1 MVVEPIKSK
10 TLINKMIKTLEK
22 RNDRDALLF
31 RMGLNTI
38 LRISDIITLKYSQLF
53 DSKGRIR
60 TYLKLYEQKTNKS
73 KKIKLNKVIQ
83 DEIYKYAKIKK
94 LSNDDY
100 LFYSFK
106 NKDNHIDRTNAWRVL
121 KRAAN
126 KVGVENFGT
135 HSMRKTLAYY
145 VYKSTNNI
153 SLVMKMLNHQNPA
166 VTLRYIGVDQ
176 DMIDSAYDE
185 YSIWMKSK
193 KHYLISKY

>member
-10 TLINKMIKTLEK
+10 ALINKMIKCLEK
-22 RNDRDALLF
+22 KNHRDALLF

-53 DSKGRIR
+53 DSKGRIK

-73 KKIKLNKVIQ
+73 KKIKLNKLIQ
-83 DEIYKYAKIKK
+83 DEVTKYVKLKN

-100 LFYSFK
+100 IFYSFK
-106 NKDNHIDRTNAWRVL
+106 NKDKHIDRTNAWRVL

-126 KVGVENFGT
+126 KVGVQNFGT

-145 VYKSTNNI
+145 IYKSTKNI
-153 SLVMKMLNHQNPA
+153 SLVMKMLNHQNPS

-176 DMIDSAYDE
+176 DMIDNAYEE
-185 YSIWMKSK
+185 YSI
-193 KHYLISKY
+193 